1 MTSSA
6 SRVQATGDRAR
17 WEARRALDRLAYGP
31 TPGEVDRVATVGARA
46 WVAGELARPAPPVAA
61 SAPPAEPRLPRFGR
75 GRFGGAA
82 RDSGEAMAMR
92 RELRGEA
99 REIGLT
105 LLGERL
111 KRAVAGA
118 HPLYE
123 TMVEF
128 WGNHFHVFARKALP
142 ETFLLP
148 SYERDV
154 LRRYAL
160 GRFGQLLLASAS
172 HPAMLFYLDNW
183 RSSARRGVNENYAR
197 ELLELHT
204 LGVDGGYTQ
213 KDVEAVARAFSGWT
227 LRRAGDGAAFYFE
240 PRWHDFGE
248 KVVLG
253 RPLATGG
260 GQRDGEAVLEMLAAH
275 PSTAR
280 HVARKLAVRFLSDD
294 PPERAVERTAARF
307 RASGGDV
314 RATLEAL
321 LLGGDELF
329 DPAFVKVKTP
339 FELVVSA
346 LRATGA
352 RLDRPEGTLGALRAL
367 GHLPYL
373 APTPAGAPDQA
384 DRWIDPGAAL
394 ERVRFAFALSAGR
407 LPGVDGSGLERID
420 PHALIGNEMRPSTR
434 RALATEGLSPRER
447 VALVLA
453 SPEFQLR

>member
-1 MTSSA
+1 MTSTA
-6 SRVQATGDRAR
+6 SRPPEPGDRAR

-31 TPGEVDRVATVGARA
+31 VPGDVERVTALGARA
-46 WVAGELARPAPPVAA
+46 WVARELARPAPPADAA
-61 SAPPAEPRLPRFGR
+61 DLAAPSLPRFGR
-75 GRFGGAA
+75 GRLGGGAP
-82 RDSGEAMAMR
+82 DSGAAMEMR
-92 RELRGEA
+92 RALRGEA
-99 REIGLT
+99 REIGMEI
-105 LLGERL
+105 LGERL
-111 KRAVAGA
+111 ARAVSGA

-128 WGNHFHVFARKALP
+128 WGNHFHVFARKGLP

-154 LRRYAL
+154 LRRHAL
-160 GRFGQLLLASAS
+160 GRFGQLLLASAA

-213 KDVEAVARAFSGWT
+213 RDVEAVARAFSGWT
-227 LRRAGDGAAFYFE
+227 LRRAGDGAAFHFE

-253 RPLATGG
+253 RRLPAGAG
-260 GQRDGEAVLEMLAAH
+260 ESDGEAVLEMLAAH

-280 HVARKLAVRFLSDD
+280 HLAHKLAVRFLADD
-294 PPERAVERTAARF
+294 PPERAVARTAARF
-307 RASGGDV
+307 QASGGDV
-314 RATLEAL
+314 RATLDAL

-329 DPAFVKVKTP
+329 DPGLVKVKTP
-339 FELVVSA
+339 FEFVAST

-352 RLDRPEGTLGALRAL
+352 RLDRPEGALGALRRL

-373 APTPAGAPDQA
+373 APTPAGAPDLA
-384 DRWIDPGAAL
+384 ERWIDPGAAL
-394 ERVRFAFALSAGR
+394 ERVRFAFALSSGR
-407 LPGVDGSGLERID
+407 LPGVDGRGLEEID
-420 PHALIGNEMRPSTR
+420 PFALIGDALRPATR
-434 RALATEGLSPRER
+434 RALATEGLSTRER
-447 VALVLA
+447 VAVALA

>member
-1 MTSSA
+1 MTSTA
-6 SRVQATGDRAR
+6 SRAPGAGDRAR
-17 WEARRALDRLAYGP
+17 FEARRALDRLAYGP
-31 TPGEVDRVATVGARA
+31 APGDVDRVAAVGARA
-46 WVAGELARPAPPVAA
+46 WVAGELARPAPSVAA
-61 SAPPAEPRLPRFGR
+61 GAQPADPPLPRLGR

-82 RDSGEAMAMR
+82 RDSGAAMAMR

-99 REIGLT
+99 REVGLT

-111 KRAVAGA
+111 ERAVAGA

-154 LRRYAL
+154 LRRFAL
-160 GRFGQLLLASAS
+160 GRFGSLLRASAS

-204 LGVDGGYTQ
+204 LGVEGGYTQ

-253 RPLATGG
+253 RTLPAGG
-260 GQRDGEAVLEMLAAH
+260 GQRDGEAVLEMLAGHPATAH
-275 PSTAR
+275 
-280 HVARKLAVRFLSDD
+280 HVAHKLAVRFLADD
-294 PPERAVERTAARF
+294 PPERAVERAAARF

-321 LLGGDELF
+321 LLGGGELF
-329 DPAFVKVKTP
+329 DPALVKVKTP

-352 RLDRPEGTLGALRAL
+352 RLDRPEGTLGALRGL

-373 APTPAGAPDQA
+373 APTPAGVPDRA
-384 DRWIDPGAAL
+384 ERWVDPGAAL

-407 LPGVDGSGLERID
+407 LPGVDERGLERID
-420 PHALIGNEMRPSTR
+420 PLALVGDEIRPATR
-434 RALATEGLSPRER
+434 RALATAGLSARER
-447 VALVLA
+447 VALALA